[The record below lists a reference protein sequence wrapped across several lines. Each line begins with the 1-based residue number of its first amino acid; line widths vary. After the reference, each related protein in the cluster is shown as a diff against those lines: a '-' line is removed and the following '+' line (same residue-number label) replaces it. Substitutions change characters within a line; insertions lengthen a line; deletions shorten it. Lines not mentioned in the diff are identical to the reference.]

1 MIMDIRYKARIKT
14 KNNRLYTIPH
24 TIHEADSKKAMKKF
38 GIYLLHYIPNAH
50 MYYRN
55 WISTYDGQTYYI
67 ELIKI
72 EV

>member
-14 KNNRLYTIPH
+14 KNNRLYTISH
-24 TIHEADSKKAMKKF
+24 TIYEVDSKKAMKKF
-38 GIYLLHYIPNAH
+38 GIYLLNYIPNAH

>member
-24 TIHEADSKKAMKKF
+24 TIYEVDSKKAMEKF
-38 GIYLLHYIPNAH
+38 GIYLLNYIPNAH

-55 WISTYDGQTYYI
+55 WISTYDGQIYYI
-67 ELIKI
+67 EVE